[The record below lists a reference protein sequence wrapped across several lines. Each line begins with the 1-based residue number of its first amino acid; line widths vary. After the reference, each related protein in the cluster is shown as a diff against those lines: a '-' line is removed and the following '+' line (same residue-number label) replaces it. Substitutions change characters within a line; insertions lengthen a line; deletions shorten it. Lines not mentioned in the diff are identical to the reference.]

1 MAWINEAG
9 WNELVLSSYRVLE
22 RVAANDWD
30 VVRLG
35 RDETAP
41 I

>member
-9 WNELVLSSYRVLE
+9 WNELVLSDERVLE
-22 RVAANDWD
+22 RVAVDDWD

-35 RDETAP
+35 RDETAKD
-41 I
+41 